1 MSHSRSGLDDALES
15 AWRRFLASLADALD
29 ELEPR
34 ATLDVRREGLD
45 EFDGVAAA
53 VHMRRDGD
61 RIVVEA
67 ASNKILAS
75 SQKLSKTARRQL
87 HELGFAKPS
96 KVAHHYAVDLPATH
110 VDHVASL
117 VISALRRA
125 YGVVHPSFL
134 ITSVDW
140 RAATDLPEAR
150 LSVDAVLP
158 RGKVHLDE
166 LIEEALRPMLGH
178 TPVRDFDGDFRYPE
192 GSAVI
197 FIQTRGGSP
206 LIRLFAEMVLGVRDP
221 EEALRAVNDLNRQI
235 LGVTF
240 TLDGDKVVASAEL
253 QGSPF
258 VAEHLQILL
267 THLVDTVAT
276 RDAELAE
283 RLGGRVFAKGDAD
296 SSATDDPPP
305 EIHPVMVDLF
315 DIESAAP
322 GSLRASVA
330 AAICGYDAGLLNNL
344 IRWNEDQ
351 EERWR
356 KSRDHAHGVNE
367 HDFAQVCEAQ
377 RVHAARTV
385 RTLRKALRR
394 RQPR

>member
-34 ATLDVRREGLD
+34 AALDVRREGLD
-45 EFDGVAAA
+45 EFDGVAAS

-61 RIVVEA
+61 HIVVEA
-67 ASNKILAS
+67 ASNRVLAS

-87 HELGFAKPS
+87 RELGFAKSS
-96 KVAHHYAVDLPATH
+96 KGAQHYTVVLPATH
-110 VDHVASL
+110 VDQVASL
-117 VISALRRA
+117 VVDALRRA
-125 YGVVHPSFL
+125 YVVVHPSFL

-140 RAATDLPEAR
+140 HVARHLPEAR
-150 LSVDAVLP
+150 ASVEVVRP
-158 RGKVHLDE
+158 GGKVHLDE
-166 LIEEALRPMLGH
+166 LIEEVLRPMLGH
-178 TPVRDFDGDFRYPE
+178 RPIRDFDGDFRYPE
-192 GSAVI
+192 GSAVV
-197 FIQTRGGSP
+197 FIQTRRHSP
-206 LIRLFAEMVLGVRDP
+206 LIRLFAQMVLGVQDHDA
-221 EEALRAVNDLNRQI
+221 ALRAVNDLNREI
-235 LGVTF
+235 LGITF

-258 VAEHLQILL
+258 VAEHLEILV
-267 THLVDTVAT
+267 THLADTVAS

-283 RLGGRVFAKGDAD
+283 RLGGRVYANVDVCSSPADDA
-296 SSATDDPPP
+296 PP

-315 DIESAAP
+315 HVESAGP
-322 GSLRASVA
+322 GSLRASVVA
-330 AAICGYDAGLLNNL
+330 AMCGYDAGLLNNL

-356 KSRDHAHGVNE
+356 KSRDHAHGTNE

-377 RVHAARTV
+377 RAHAARTV

-394 RQPR
+394 QQPR